1 MTQTLHQAIADLLGS
16 IQKTDSTL
24 GKLNAEAQVIEDK
37 YDPVTVARSQYNNW
51 QNSDEGKTYRQEQ
64 FKAIGGLCPGCSQI
78 FPTLDCFHIDHIQP
92 LSKRPDLAT
101 EPSNLR
107 LLCSKCNLSKGQ
119 QDPV

>member
-1 MTQTLHQAIADLLGS
+1 MTQALHQTIADLLGA

-24 GKLNAEAQVIEDK
+24 GKLSVEAQVIEDK
-37 YDPVTVARSQYNNW
+37 YDPTTLARSQYNNW
-51 QNSDEGKTYRQEQ
+51 RNSHEGKTWRQEQ
-64 FKAIGGLCPGCSQI
+64 FKAIGGVCPECSKT
-78 FPTLDCFHIDHIQP
+78 FPILGCFHIDHIQP

-101 EPSNLR
+101 DPSNLR